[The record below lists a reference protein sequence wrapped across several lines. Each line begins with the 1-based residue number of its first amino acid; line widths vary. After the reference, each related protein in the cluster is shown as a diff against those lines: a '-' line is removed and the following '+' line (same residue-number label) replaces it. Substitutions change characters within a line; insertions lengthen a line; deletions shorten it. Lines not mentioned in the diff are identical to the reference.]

1 MVTRRQ
7 AQFRDFFRDKSLQPQ
22 TVSRCDYTS
31 KIYKWIDEGNQVGS
45 AKCGFL
51 NIYSYNSVISQREYL
66 SHL

>member
-1 MVTRRQ
+1 M
-7 AQFRDFFRDKSLQPQ
+7 QPQ